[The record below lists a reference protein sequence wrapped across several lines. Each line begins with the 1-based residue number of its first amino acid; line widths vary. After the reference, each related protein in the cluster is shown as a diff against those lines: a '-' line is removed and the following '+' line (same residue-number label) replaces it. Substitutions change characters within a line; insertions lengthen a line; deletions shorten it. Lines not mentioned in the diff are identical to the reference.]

1 MLCRWFSVLLQL
13 PLLLPTL
20 RQLDGSRA
28 MSPQGF
34 ANQKLVCK
42 MLSFTGDGRQKQA
55 ASLTAHTGELLPTA
69 FTYYHILTSK
79 VHSFFV
85 SISFPITLQGNNL
98 GPGIAVSQGRI

>member
-1 MLCRWFSVLLQL
+1 
-13 PLLLPTL
+13 
-20 RQLDGSRA
+20 

-69 FTYYHILTSK
+69 LATTILTSK

-85 SISFPITLQGNNL
+85 STSYPITLQGNIL
-98 GPGIAVSQGRI
+98 GPGIAVSFGHP